1 MNEKTDAMEKERI
14 IGRPALL
21 AGEWFSDFLWG
32 LFCPGC
38 QTPVVARIIAE
49 AFEELDIGDRA
60 IMVAGVGC
68 HGMLLGGVALDRVH
82 ALHGRGPDVATGIK
96 RNLPDIIVFTV
107 QGDGDCIA
115 IGAGSLI
122 GAATRGEKITIIMIN
137 NTNYGTTGG
146 QLAPTTLIGQV
157 TTTTPQGRDPNVE
170 GYPAHA
176 AELVATFKGVSYSAR
191 GALHTA
197 ANYQRTKGYIKTA
210 FQKQLDGLGLSF
222 VEVITAC
229 PPNWHLTP
237 VQSLAW
243 IKEQVVPEF
252 PLGEFKN
259 GAQVE

>member
-1 MNEKTDAMEKERI
+1 
-14 IGRPALL
+14 
-21 AGEWFSDFLWG
+21 DFLWE

-49 AFEELDIGDRA
+49 AFDELGIGDKA

-146 QLAPTTLIGQV
+146 QLAPTTLVGQV